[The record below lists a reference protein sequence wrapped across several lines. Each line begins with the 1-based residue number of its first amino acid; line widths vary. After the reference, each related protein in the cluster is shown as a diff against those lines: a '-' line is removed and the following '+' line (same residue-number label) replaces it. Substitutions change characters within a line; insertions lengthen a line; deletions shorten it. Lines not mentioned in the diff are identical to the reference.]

1 MSRISLGTA
10 QLGMPGYGIASSG
23 DGYIDAKALL
33 DQCMESGVTDID
45 TAQMYGYSEEVL
57 GNTGMLGDS
66 YVFNITTKI
75 ATPTTLPYDIG
86 YWIERAVCH
95 SASLLVR
102 RMSGRKFIY
111 GLLLHDPTLLLSD
124 RGVET
129 YEALVRVKRLGL
141 VEKIGVSV
149 YSPSDLDDLSAFHFD
164 LVQAPLNILD
174 RRLVASG
181 WLSRLHESGTEVHVR
196 SAFLQG
202 LLLMEHRPVYFQ
214 AWEPLL
220 KRYDDWIEVS
230 GLTRVEAC
238 LRFALAHPEVSR
250 VVVGVDSVEQLRE
263 ALRAERGRGVYPPG
277 DLQSYDDRL
286 LNPSNWTP

>member
-1 MSRISLGTA
+1 MKRLLNEAPPDLFQGVIDKEWLI
-10 QLGMPGYGIASSG
+10 LDLKG
-23 DGYIDAKALL
+23 DGKISTRWQDLPDRYEIIPYIDLCQIGAWGWHCFTANPYPTR
-33 DQCMESGVTDID
+33 METLFRLMREAGITRYS
-45 TAQMYGYSEEVL
+45 AYSEDIHDDINKYL
-57 GNTGMLGDS
+57 
-66 YVFNITTKI
+66 I
-75 ATPTTLPYDIG
+75 A
-86 YWIERAVCH
+86 
-95 SASLLVR
+95 
-102 RMSGRKFIY
+102 
-111 GLLLHDPTLLLSD
+111 
-124 RGVET
+124 
-129 YEALVRVKRLGL
+129 RLGL